1 MDLGVSAMTAK
12 FGHINI
18 VVRDLDA
25 AKEFFVTNFGFTAGA
40 AVTLEGPWVDALN
53 ALHNVQAVHVPL
65 SLQGSTVQ
73 IELLKF
79 LHPIAAPGGNLGT
92 PNKFGY
98 RHVDFDVD
106 NIDELTSR
114 LQSQGWEFLSAVQTV
129 SSMNLKTVYFLG
141 PEGVLIQMTET
152 L

>member
-1 MDLGVSAMTAK
+1 MTAK

-25 AKEFFVTNFGFTAGA
+25 AKDFFVRNFGFAAGP
-40 AVTLEGPWVDALN
+40 AVTLEGPWADALN
-53 ALHNVQAVHVPL
+53 RMHHVRAEHIPL
-65 SLQGSTVQ
+65 TLDGCTVQ

-79 LHPIAAPGGNLGT
+79 LHPLPAPEGGVGT
-92 PNKFGY
+92 PNNIGY
-98 RHVDFDVD
+98 RHIDFDVD
-106 NIDELTSR
+106 NIDEMTSR
-114 LQSQGWEFLSAVQTV
+114 LEQQGWKFLSAVQTV

-141 PEGVLIQMTET
+141 PEGVLIQMTQT

>member
-1 MDLGVSAMTAK
+1 MTAK

-25 AKEFFVTNFGFTAGA
+25 AKSFFVSNFGFAAGP
-40 AVTLEGPWVDALN
+40 AVALQGPWVDALTRMHD
-53 ALHNVQAVHVPL
+53 ARAEYMPL
-65 SLQGSTVQ
+65 TLEGSTFR

-79 LHPIAAPGGNLGT
+79 LHPVAALDGEIGT
-92 PNKFGY
+92 PNRIGY
-98 RHVDFDVD
+98 RHIDFDVD
-106 NIDELTSR
+106 NIDEMVTR

-141 PEGVLIQMTET
+141 PEGVLIQMTQA

>member
-1 MDLGVSAMTAK
+1 MTAK

-25 AKEFFVTNFGFTAGA
+25 AREFFVGNFGFVAGP
-40 AVTLEGPWVDALN
+40 AVVLEGPWVDALN
-53 ALHNVQAVHVPL
+53 AMHDVRAEHIPL
-65 SLQGSTVQ
+65 TLEGSTVQ

-79 LHPIAAPGGNLGT
+79 LQPVAADGGNIGS
-92 PNKFGY
+92 PNKIGY
-98 RHVDFDVD
+98 RHIDFDVD
-106 NIDELTSR
+106 DIDERASR
-114 LQSQGWEFLSAVQTV
+114 LQSQGWRFLSAVQTV

>member
-1 MDLGVSAMTAK
+1 MTAK

-25 AKEFFVTNFGFTAGA
+25 AQDFFVGNFGFAAGP

-53 ALHNVQAVHVPL
+53 RMHDVRAEHIPL
-65 SLQGSTVQ
+65 TLPGSTVQ

-79 LHPIAAPGGNLGT
+79 LHPLPAPENGVGT
-92 PNKFGY
+92 PNNIGY
-98 RHVDFDVD
+98 RHIDFDVD
-106 NIDELTSR
+106 NIDGMTSR
-114 LQSQGWEFLSAVQTV
+114 LEQQGWQFLSAVQTV

-141 PEGVLIQMTET
+141 PEGVLIQMTQT